1 MRISLIGISVLICR
15 HQFYPYN
22 SKFHTAEENEKLQK
36 ETHRSWKPDEG
47 SRNFQQGETARAAYA
62 KTQVQMRQWNNEL
75 NRYAE
80 YKKLCAEREEKP
92 AYQTLGSFRRAYR
105 SEEESLSY
113 AKSHYAR
120 RDANE
125 YNEFEKVIGKTNM
138 PKTLA
143 DFQQMKYNENRRF
156 DLFRQYKE
164 SVAKGKVNN
173 IGFTEFER
181 VLKKAN
187 QEIIGI
193 TTSTGVKVEGIS
205 YHLIER
211 IIGNEK
217 EKRLGVPIAKVV
229 DTLKNGFCDGKIKIN
244 DKGQKSVGFI
254 LDDAYVSFNLDTK
267 TVIQCRP
274 ASRKE
279 RR

>member
-22 SKFHTAEENEKLQK
+22 PKFHTAEENEKLQK

-125 YNEFEKVIGKTNM
+125 YNEFEKVIGKANM

-143 DFQQMKYNENRRF
+143 DFQELKYNNKEE
-156 DLFRQYKE
+156 FRALHHYRY
-164 SVAKGKVNN
+164 ARDKGKISALVSISSYKDIKTRIEN
-173 IGFTEFER
+173 ITIGKTAANGIVVKSVSLHFVDRLIGTIYEKNKHEGMS
-181 VLKKAN
+181 LKDMKN
-187 QEIIGI
+187 ILFNGKPKKVKVDLNGKKSQNIVIEGIGI
-193 TTSTGVKVEGIS
+193 VTINPETGE
-205 YHLIER
+205 L
-211 IIGNEK
+211 
-217 EKRLGVPIAKVV
+217 
-229 DTLKNGFCDGKIKIN
+229 
-244 DKGQKSVGFI
+244 
-254 LDDAYVSFNLDTK
+254 
-267 TVIQCRP
+267 IQCN
-274 ASRKE
+274 KK
-279 RR
+279 